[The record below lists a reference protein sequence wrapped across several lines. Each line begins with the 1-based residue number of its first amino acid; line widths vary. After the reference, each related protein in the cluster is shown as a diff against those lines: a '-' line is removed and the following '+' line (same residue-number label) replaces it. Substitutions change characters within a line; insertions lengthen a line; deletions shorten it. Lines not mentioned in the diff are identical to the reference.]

1 MFNPNRNVFRKES
14 LERLSSPERLDQLM
28 QVVRPQTWI
37 PLAALGGLL
46 TIGLG
51 WSIFGRI
58 PMTVAGQG
66 VLIYPRRVTSLQSPS
81 TGQLQNLRIKVGDVV
96 RKGDVIASID
106 QPELK
111 KQLQQQQ
118 AKLNELLAQ
127 GEDANQLQQQ
137 RIASETT
144 SIEQQRRNLTQRIAN
159 AEELIPVLKDKGL
172 TSLGVQR
179 QNLQQRLSDAQA
191 LKPVLKERLDNRRQL
206 YKDQYVT
213 EDLVLQAEQQYL
225 DHTAQI
231 ANVQAQ
237 LKELDTR
244 EAEAQ
249 RSYLENLSLIAE
261 LRSQLRELD
270 SRQTSVAQQTFEAN
284 SNRKN
289 QINELQRAIAQL
301 TLQLKN
307 QSEIVS
313 SYSGRVLEVSA
324 VDGQLVSV
332 GLRVG
337 VIAAENDS
345 GSLEGITYFSI
356 GDGKKVKPGMQIQ
369 ITPQTVKRERFGGII
384 AKVKSV
390 SPFPVTQDGAV
401 ALLGN
406 EELVKGLSAQGPM
419 LEITAELQSSAANF
433 SGYEWSSSKGPD
445 LKITPGTTTVARVV
459 VEERAPITFLL
470 PILRSYTG
478 VY

>member
-1 MFNPNRNVFRKES
+1 MFNSNRNVFRKES

-28 QVVRPQTWI
+28 QVVGPKTWI

-58 PMTVAGQG
+58 PMSVAGQG
-66 VLIYPRRVTSLQSPS
+66 VLIYPHRVTSLQSPS
-81 TGQLQNLRIKVGDVV
+81 AGQLQDLKIKVGDVV
-96 RKGDVIASID
+96 KKGEVIATID

-118 AKLNELLAQ
+118 AKLSELLAQ
-127 GEDANQLQQQ
+127 GENANDLQQQ
-137 RIASETT
+137 RIVSETNA
-144 SIEQQRRNLTQRIAN
+144 IEQQRRNLTERIAN
-159 AEELIPVLKDKGL
+159 AEGLIPVLKDKGL
-172 TSLGVQR
+172 SSLEVQR
-179 QNLQQRLSDAQA
+179 RNLQQRLNYAQE
-191 LKPVLKERLDNRRQL
+191 LRPVLKERLENRRQL
-206 YKDQYVT
+206 FKDQYVT
-213 EDLVLQAEQQYL
+213 EDLVLQAEQQHL
-225 DHTAQI
+225 DNNTQI
-231 ANVQAQ
+231 SNIQAQ

-244 EAEAQ
+244 ETEAQ
-249 RSYLENLSLIAE
+249 RSYLENLSLIAD
-261 LRSQLRELD
+261 LRSQIRELD
-270 SRQTSVAQQTFEAN
+270 SKRTSVAQQTFEAN
-284 SNRKN
+284 SSRKN
-289 QINELQRAIAQL
+289 QIAELQRTIAQL

-307 QSEIVS
+307 QTEIVS
-313 SYSGRVLEVSA
+313 PYSGRVLEVSA
-324 VDGQLVSV
+324 VDGQLVSM

-345 GSLEGITYFSI
+345 GALQGVTYFSI

-384 AKVKSV
+384 ATVKSV

-406 EELVKGLSAQGPM
+406 EELVKGLSAQAPM
-419 LEITAELQSSAANF
+419 LEVTAELQPSAENF
-433 SGYEWSSSKGPD
+433 SGYEWSSSKGPT
-445 LKITPGTTTVARVV
+445 LKITPGTTATARVV